1 MPFSTSVRLYRSII
15 VVDCSM
21 ATNEGV
27 ESGNELTLGMV
38 GAEPFKVTARV
49 GKEKGHMELS
59 GSQGC
64 W

>member
-1 MPFSTSVRLYRSII
+1 MPFAASVRLYRSII
-15 VVDCSM
+15 VVDCSV

-38 GAEPFKVTARV
+38 DVEPFKVTARV
-49 GKEKGHMELS
+49 VKEKGHVELL
-59 GSQGC
+59 GRQGC